1 MASCGGIGMATY
13 TERCGGGFPETASIE
28 FKDERVELVMGNQE
42 YGTGLVTS
50 YKQLVSDQ
58 LGVDPDRID
67 VIMGD
72 TDRTPAGL
80 TGGSRA
86 IAVAGT
92 ALYEA
97 GRTII
102 GKGTQLASHL
112 LEVSAQDITF
122 TDGVFSVPGTDL
134 RLDLMEVAQAAR
146 DPAKL
151 PPGALL
157 TLATLESSQES

>member
-1 MASCGGIGMATY
+1 
-13 TERCGGGFPETASIE
+13 
-28 FKDERVELVMGNQE
+28 MGNQE

-58 LGVDPDRID
+58 LGVDPDRVD

-72 TDRTPAGL
+72 TDRTPSGL

-86 IAVAGT
+86 LAVAGS

-102 GKGTQLASHL
+102 DKGKQLAAHS
-112 LEVSAQDITF
+112 LEVSPQDVTF
-122 TDGVFSVPGTDL
+122 ADGIFGVPGTDL
-134 RLDLMEVAQAAR
+134 RLNIFQVAKTAR

-151 PPGALL
+151 P
-157 TLATLESSQES
+157 